1 MCWAR
6 GAVFKAQVRKSFE
19 HRAFSK
25 SAMRLCLPPP
35 TPAKKMAKVKALWNA
50 GLEYTASDRLEKLVC
65 ECVWDSSSTDCDGY
79 SFRRVDVCSLSRSYT
94 QKAGDGVSS
103 KVYQALQDTYFAS
116 STSEAYLTLAESALK
131 FHHNLAVPVIQAV
144 VGFRTFRHFQLRCD
158 HFGRLCVFS
167 SAESAP

>member
-1 MCWAR
+1 MFSVSCKKIF
-6 GAVFKAQVRKSFE
+6 FKV
-19 HRAFSK
+19 
-25 SAMRLCLPPP
+25 SANILRIVVYLYRC
-35 TPAKKMAKVKALWNA
+35 
-50 GLEYTASDRLEKLVC
+50 
-65 ECVWDSSSTDCDGY
+65 
-79 SFRRVDVCSLSRSYT
+79 F

-167 SAESAP
+167 SAEVCAVRVLLLPQLLLRQRVRS